1 MSKDR
6 IAQFIDWIFKG
17 TTMLGQLSEI
27 SSALD
32 IVRLAAAALDAKQ
45 DLVLAKVAALNAKVQ
60 ELTDLLA
67 AGGGVDQ
74 AELAAVLAS
83 VSELKVSV
91 ESASVKAD
99 SVLV

>member
-1 MSKDR
+1 MGKDR
-6 IAQFIDWIFKG
+6 IAQFIDWIFRG
-17 TTMLGQLSEI
+17 TNMIGLLS
-27 SSALD
+27 D
-32 IVRLAAAALDAKQ
+32 IQAAVDAVKLSAAALDAKQ
-45 DLVLAKVAALNAKVQ
+45 DLVLAKVQ
-60 ELTDLLA
+60 ELKDLVA

-83 VSELKVSV
+83 VSELKTSV